1 MTFLDKLLNVVP
13 GASLIQAAAQ
23 GRRVVP
29 SDFLPGS
36 KLIGGELL
44 DKAVANKPSS
54 AASTNTSSSTNRWP
68 RLASAPLTTPAPL
81 FPGLFNRQPQ
91 PAPAPLFPGL
101 FNRQPQP
108 APLTTSALRSAPVEE
123 IAKTSTTPEDNT
135 MLYIAGGVG
144 GIVVIGSIIYILK
157 D

>member
-13 GASLIQAAAQ
+13 GASLIKAAAQ

-81 FPGLFNRQPQ
+81 FPR
-91 PAPAPLFPGL
+91 L

-123 IAKTSTTPEDNT
+123 IANASTAPDNT

>member
-1 MTFLDKLLNVVP
+1 MKFLNKLLNVVP
-13 GASLIQAAAQ
+13 GASLVQAAVQ

-68 RLASAPLTTPAPL
+68 RLPSAPLTTPAPL
-81 FPGLFNRQPQ
+81 FPR
-91 PAPAPLFPGL
+91 L

-123 IAKTSTTPEDNT
+123 IANTSTTPEDNT

>member
-1 MTFLDKLLNVVP
+1 MKFLDKLLNVVP
-13 GASLIQAAAQ
+13 GASLVQAAVQ
-23 GRRVVP
+23 GRKVVP

-44 DKAVANKPSS
+44 DKAVAKKPSS
-54 AASTNTSSSTNRWP
+54 AASTNKPSSTNRWP
-68 RLASAPLTTPAPL
+68 RLPPNPTP
-81 FPGLFNRQPQ
+81 PGFGIFNRQSSTPLT
-91 PAPAPLFPGL
+91 APAPLFPGL

-123 IAKTSTTPEDNT
+123 IANTSTTPEDNT

-144 GIVVIGSIIYILK
+144 GIVVIGTIIYILK

>member
-54 AASTNTSSSTNRWP
+54 AASTNTSSSTNPWT
-68 RLASAPLTTPAPL
+68 RLPPNPTSSG
-81 FPGLFNRQPQ
+81 FSIFNR

>member
-1 MTFLDKLLNVVP
+1 MRFLDKLLNVVP

-91 PAPAPLFPGL
+91 PAP
-101 FNRQPQP
+101 
-108 APLTTSALRSAPVEE
+108 LTTSALRSAPVEE

>member
-1 MTFLDKLLNVVP
+1 MTFLDKLVNVVP

-29 SDFLPGS
+29 SDFIPGS

-44 DKAVANKPSS
+44 DNAVANKPSS
-54 AASTNTSSSTNRWP
+54 ATSTNTSSSTNR
-68 RLASAPLTTPAPL
+68 L
-81 FPGLFNRQPQ
+81 
-91 PAPAPLFPGL
+91 APAPLFPGL
-101 FNRQPQP
+101 FNRQSQY
-108 APLTTSALRSAPVEE
+108 APLTTSAPVEE
-123 IAKTSTTPEDNT
+123 IANASTAPDNT

-157 D
+157 R

>member
-1 MTFLDKLLNVVP
+1 MTFLNKLLNVVP

-81 FPGLFNRQPQ
+81 FPR
-91 PAPAPLFPGL
+91 L

>member
-81 FPGLFNRQPQ
+81 FPR
-91 PAPAPLFPGL
+91 L

-123 IAKTSTTPEDNT
+123 IANASTAQDNT